1 MATVHSGVLTKGIE
15 LRYREANSEGEFSG
29 DFTKLNDLQE
39 IPDLGGTTDTV
50 EVTTFDD
57 AAHMY
62 IKGLLDY
69 GDSVDFTFL
78 YEATQFAMFG
88 AMNGQY
94 E

>member
-1 MATVHSGVLTKGIE
+1 MAELHSGVLTKGIE
-15 LRYREANSEGEFSG
+15 LRYRVPDSEGEFDG
-29 DFTKLNDLQE
+29 DFIKLDDLQE

-57 AAHMY
+57 AAHMF
-62 IKGLLDY
+62 IKGLLSY

-78 YEATQFAMFG
+78 YASDQFTLLSSMD
-88 AMNGQY
+88 GQY